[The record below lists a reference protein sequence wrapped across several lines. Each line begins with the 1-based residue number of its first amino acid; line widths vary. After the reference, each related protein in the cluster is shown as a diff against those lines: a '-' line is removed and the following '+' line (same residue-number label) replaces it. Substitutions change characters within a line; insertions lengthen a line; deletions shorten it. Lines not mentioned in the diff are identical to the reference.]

1 MLGTSNRSSPAK
13 PPGGRPTGAAMEEFI
28 YTPGIFDRNSLAA
41 AKQVI
46 LTVPRDIADEF
57 WQRSTIATGKMI
69 LEAIRPAP
77 DDVLLDFG
85 CGIGRL
91 AKELIGH
98 TGCRVV
104 GVDIS
109 AAMRQHAIEYVG
121 SDRFSAMSSDEF
133 AQLAAKGNRVFSG
146 AYSIIVLQHV
156 LQPQI
161 ELRRIAATCKAD
173 APFFVYNAV
182 GRCVPSNKG
191 WVNDGQDV
199 GRLTSDI
206 FDFVREFE
214 VPPAMLLYPHQGP
227 LPGEIEGHW
236 FRLFRNK

>member
-1 MLGTSNRSSPAK
+1 MRFLAANEPRDQ
-13 PPGGRPTGAAMEEFI
+13 PTGTAMEELI

-57 WQRSTIATGKMI
+57 WERSTFVTSKLI
-69 LEAIRPAP
+69 LEAIRPTR

-91 AKELIGH
+91 AKMLIGH
-98 TGCRVV
+98 TGCRIV

-109 AAMRQHAIEYVG
+109 AAMRRYAIEYVG
-121 SDRFSAMSSDEF
+121 SDRFSVMSSEEF
-133 AQLAAKGNRVFSG
+133 SQLAAKGTRVFSG
-146 AYSIIVLQHV
+146 AYSVIVLQHV
-156 LQPQI
+156 LEPQI
-161 ELRRIAATCKAD
+161 ELRRIAATCKVE

-182 GRCVPSNKG
+182 NRCVPSNKG

-206 FDFVREFE
+206 FDFLRQFE
-214 VPPAMLLYPHQGP
+214 VPRTMLLYPNQGP
-227 LPGEIEGHW
+227 LPGEIEGQW
-236 FRLFRNK
+236 FRLFRNKSVVT